1 MMVEFHGEI
10 RSHNDEDDRDQE
22 PEEEISYDDLK
33 KRMWRDRQRMKKMKE
48 RHDEEEPESAA
59 REEASRRKKMA
70 RAQDSILKCMDKIME
85 ACKAQGF
92 VYGIVP
98 EKGKPVTGS
107 SESLREWWKD
117 DVRFEQD
124 APMAIAKFLPKVIE
138 ESGIDPNSFLHLLTD
153 LQDTTLGSILSA
165 LMQHCIPPQ
174 RKFPLEKGLAPPWW
188 PTGNEL
194 WWGEQGAAGGHGVPP
209 YKKPH
214 DLKKAWKISVLAAVI
229 KHMSPDLD
237 NMKKLIR
244 QSKNL
249 QAKMTAKETIT
260 WAKVVNQEEALMNL
274 TKKSLR
280 ITDEEEDKEEEHN
293 KNRDKQSSDEIM
305 TKRKCVFEQ
314 EPILESLLY
323 PCQNQWCPQSE
334 AVMGFMD
341 KKARTE
347 HETQCICGGERSEEF
362 SDEQSMDTHL
372 KSVVEWMNWELGR
385 AEAGREEARIED
397 AGDGSGSSTAEDY
410 GSGYWNMDLNASPAE
425 DLSGQQQDST
435 SIWDLRYDWG
445 AEE

>member
-1 MMVEFHGEI
+1 
-10 RSHNDEDDRDQE
+10 
-22 PEEEISYDDLK
+22 
-33 KRMWRDRQRMKKMKE
+33 
-48 RHDEEEPESAA
+48 
-59 REEASRRKKMA
+59 MA

-138 ESGIDPNSFLHLLTD
+138 ESGIDPNSTQHWIHSLRFD
-153 LQDTTLGSILSA
+153 AA
-165 LMQHCIPPQ
+165 LYSSTEEI
-174 RKFPLEKGLAPPWW
+174 PLEKGLAPPWW

-260 WAKVVNQEEALMNL
+260 WAKVVNQERSSDELN
-274 TKKSLR
+274 KKELKNHR
-280 ITDEEEDKEEEHN
+280 RRRRQRRRTN

-347 HETQCICGGERSEEF
+347 HETQCICGGE
-362 SDEQSMDTHL
+362 
-372 KSVVEWMNWELGR
+372 
-385 AEAGREEARIED
+385 
-397 AGDGSGSSTAEDY
+397 STAEDY

>member
-124 APMAIAKFLPKVIE
+124 APMAIAKFLP
-138 ESGIDPNSFLHLLTD
+138 
-153 LQDTTLGSILSA
+153 
-165 LMQHCIPPQ
+165 
-174 RKFPLEKGLAPPWW
+174 
-188 PTGNEL
+188 
-194 WWGEQGAAGGHGVPP
+194 
-209 YKKPH
+209 
-214 DLKKAWKISVLAAVI
+214 
-229 KHMSPDLD
+229 
-237 NMKKLIR
+237 
-244 QSKNL
+244 
-249 QAKMTAKETIT
+249 
-260 WAKVVNQEEALMNL
+260 
-274 TKKSLR
+274 KSLR